1 MSEIRIDFLGH
12 ACFKVSFENRSVVFD
27 PYENG
32 SVPGLKLPEPLG
44 AGRVYCSHEHGD
56 HNARHLIHETDPL
69 HDPFE
74 VSFLMVPHDDANGA
88 LRGMNRITIVKLG
101 ACRIIHM
108 GDIGRLP
115 TEEEYEQL
123 CDADVMMIPAG
134 GHYTIDAKQAAEII
148 ARAKPKLAILMH
160 FRKGQTGYDVIADIA
175 DVRKAF
181 DSLREYEESSICF
194 DEADV
199 PKGVITLTPAQ

>member
-12 ACFKVSFENRSVVFD
+12 ACFKVSCENRSVIFD

-32 SVPGLKLPEPLG
+32 SVPGLKLPDHLC
-44 AGRVYCSHEHGD
+44 ADRVYCSHEHAD
-56 HNARHLIHETDPL
+56 HNARHLIHETDPS

-74 VSFLMVPHDDANGA
+74 VSFLTVPHDEADGT
-88 LRGMNRITIVKLG
+88 LRGMNRITLVKVG

-123 CDADVMMIPAG
+123 SDADVMMIPVG

-148 ARAKPKLAILMH
+148 ARARPRLAILMH
-160 FRKGQTGYDVIADIA
+160 FRKGKTGYDVIADIA

-181 DSLREYEESSICF
+181 APLKECEESSVCF
-194 DEADV
+194 DETDV
-199 PKGVITLTPAQ
+199 PEGIITLTPAR